1 MQTTISESDIERIER
16 EKLEDFHEGN
26 YIDIEEGQTRTLEF
40 NLNKVKVEDKTDM
53 FGNPIK
59 KVQYKVRDVER
70 STIQTEKIFELTRKH
85 SAKIYNELKKGGSG
99 AQVLQ
104 VTRKGKGI
112 NTEYEV
118 KRIQ

>member
-70 STIQTEKIFELTRKH
+70 STIQTEKILELSRKH
-85 SAKIYNELKKGGSG
+85 SAKIYNELKKGTG
-99 AQVLQ
+99 ARVLQ

-112 NTEYEV
+112 NKEYEV